1 VRTVKTLLFIV
12 VTLAVLAVII
22 VPLTIAVSHVV
33 PGSPA
38 IVTGPAPDIPGR
50 PASTFAP

>member
-1 VRTVKTLLFIV
+1 VRTVKTLIFIV
-12 VTLAVLAVII
+12 VTLAVLAVIV

-38 IVTGPAPDIPGR
+38 IVTGPAPDIPAQ
-50 PASTFAP
+50 PVSSFAP

>member
-1 VRTVKTLLFIV
+1 VRTVKTLIFIV
-12 VTLAVLAVII
+12 VTLAVLAVIV

-38 IVTGPAPDIPGR
+38 IVTGPAPDIPGQ
-50 PASTFAP
+50 PVSSFAP